1 MVPKAPAVDPN
12 PGARLRRRCR
22 QADVNQGRGPM
33 RDAPHRH
40 LIRSETATLK
50 GQISPTDRL
59 VNHVVSQR
67 YDALPA
73 TVRER
78 AATFIL
84 DSLGVAL
91 SGTRVP
97 LVRELHGVARAW
109 GQGHSARIWGTGERV
124 PAPTA
129 AFLNGYQIHNQEW
142 DCVHEP
148 AVVHPMAVVLATL
161 IAFAEQRGGV
171 SGCQLV
177 LGCSVAVDVA
187 ATIGVAAHNKLRFF
201 RPAMC
206 GALGA
211 TAGIAAILGMDADR
225 TRSALGLT
233 YSQISGTMQAHVE
246 GSPVL
251 PMQIGFNARSSLVAI
266 DLAERG
272 IQGPREF
279 LEGPFGFYTLIDPD
293 WRPEPF
299 LELGQRHRI
308 AELSHKPFPSGRATH
323 GGVDGALSLRGLH
336 GFGIDEIEEIRVF
349 APPLVIQLV
358 DRPARP
364 DMAPSYARL
373 CLPYVVATALLEG
386 RVDVRDFEPEAIAD
400 PRRHALA
407 ARIRVA
413 PDGNPAVNALAPQ
426 RVEAQLAGG
435 RRVGIDL
442 PAVLGAP
449 GRPLTRDQHLA
460 KFRRAS
466 ACGLRP
472 LGEAAQNALI
482 AAVDALDSVRD
493 VRTLVDLLMFE

>member
-1 MVPKAPAVDPN
+1 VPRALTLHSDS
-12 PGARLRRRCR
+12 
-22 QADVNQGRGPM
+22 
-33 RDAPHRH
+33 
-40 LIRSETATLK
+40 SETPNLNAHQP
-50 GQISPTDRL
+50 QITDLL
-59 VNHVVSQR
+59 VGHAVSQR
-67 YDALPA
+67 YDNLPA
-73 TVRER
+73 AVRER
-78 AATFIL
+78 AQTFIL

-97 LVRELHGVARAW
+97 LVRELQSAAAAW
-109 GQGHSARIWGTGERV
+109 GYGDAARVWGTGERV

-161 IAFAEQRGGV
+161 IAFAEQHGGI
-171 SGCQLV
+171 SGRQLV

-187 ATIGVAAHNKLRFF
+187 ATVGMAAQNKLRFF

-211 TAGIAAILGMDADR
+211 TAGMAAMLGLDAET

-233 YSQISGTMQAHVE
+233 YSQLSGTMQAHVE

-251 PMQIGFNARSSLVAI
+251 PMQIGFNARSSLAAI
-266 DLAERG
+266 DLARRG

-279 LEGPFGFYTLIDPD
+279 LEGPFGFYSLIDPE
-293 WRPEPF
+293 WCPEPF
-299 LELGQRHRI
+299 QELGRRFRI

-323 GGVDGALSLRGLH
+323 GGVDGALSLRDEH
-336 GFGIDEIEEIRVF
+336 GFGNDDVAEIRVL

-358 DRPARP
+358 DRAPRP

-386 RVDVRDFEPEAIAD
+386 TVDVRDFEPGAIAE
-400 PRRHALA
+400 PHRHALA
-407 ARIRVA
+407 ARIHVVR
-413 PDGNPAVNALAPQ
+413 DGNPAVNALAPQ
-426 RVEAQLAGG
+426 RVEVRLADGHLLG
-435 RRVGIDL
+435 MDL

-449 GRPLTRDQHLA
+449 GRPLTRERHLA

-466 ACGLRP
+466 ASGLRP
-472 LGEAAQNALI
+472 LPTARQQALI
-482 AAVDALDSVRD
+482 AAVDAIDSLAD
-493 VRTLVDLLMFE
+493 VRELIDLLIFD